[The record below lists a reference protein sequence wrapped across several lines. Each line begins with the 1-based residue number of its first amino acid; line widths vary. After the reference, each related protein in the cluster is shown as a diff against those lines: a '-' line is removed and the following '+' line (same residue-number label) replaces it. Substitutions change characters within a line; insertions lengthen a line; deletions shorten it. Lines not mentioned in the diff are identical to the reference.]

1 MGHQHNRTKNVVS
14 RIDCLAHRVFVRRYM
29 PVADLQKASEEC
41 QADVSAECKTFFES
55 GAECG
60 PIPQK
65 AEDCSCSLDLQNCIL
80 GKLTCETEA
89 PAPAPTFNGTAPAN
103 PCLDNCLKVCSSAQC
118 GDASVVGVS
127 AVAIVAAVAARFF

>member
-1 MGHQHNRTKNVVS
+1 MGDTNTTEQRMLS
-14 RIDCLAHRVFVRRYM
+14 LALIASLIASSYAATCS
-29 PVADLQKASEEC
+29 VANSQKASEEC

-80 GKLTCETEA
+80 GNLTCETEA

-103 PCLDNCLKVCSSAQC
+103 PCLDNCLKVCSAQC
-118 GDASVVGVS
+118 GDASAVGVS